1 MRMANGVTASTRR
14 MRVTISS
21 LSLSRTETAGAE
33 VRKRMAQRKTVNGVR
48 TAAGRCWR
56 QKTRKRLKS
65 SIDIWVDGATDV
77 CLLQE
82 KMRVVAE
89 VTARADSLTGVKAGV
104 AVTEVT
110 DVRTTVGVVSQETTV
125 EATLQERSVRMPE
138 KTSLAEREMVT
149 ARRGQTEEM
158 EDEVIVVKAS
168 EETAVLRVMA
178 KDRLEGIAEIVEM
191 TIVHAEMVTDLLVNL
206 TDRAREIVRF
216 EEEGTMKTKN
226 LS

>member
-1 MRMANGVTASTRR
+1 
-14 MRVTISS
+14 
-21 LSLSRTETAGAE
+21 
-33 VRKRMAQRKTVNGVR
+33 
-48 TAAGRCWR
+48 
-56 QKTRKRLKS
+56 
-65 SIDIWVDGATDV
+65 
-77 CLLQE
+77 
-82 KMRVVAE
+82 MRVVAE

-125 EATLQERSVRMPE
+125 ETTLQERSVRMPE